1 MMHPKNH
8 HNVAVILLLGIILL
22 FVLLIFSFYKGE
34 KQKSTNITELSTSDY
49 ISTNMNF
56 LISYPVFFEL
66 NDNGTLVILTNDEG
80 VIEIIRNGTDG
91 ESLTEYLNT
100 FDSRRNIEISSQNTT
115 TINNEDVIV
124 REEFFPNS
132 NKEQKAFYISANN
145 AIYILSTTSP
155 ELYDELDQVA
165 QSFRYIGE

>member
-1 MMHPKNH
+1 MHPKNH